1 MELEEREANILE
13 IIIRDYIHYA
23 CPVSSQRVLECK
35 SLPWS
40 PATIRSTMAE
50 LENGGYLSQPHTSAG
65 RVPTQKGY
73 RFFVD
78 NIMEDTILPR
88 HFTEQLRRAK
98 ELRKRLK
105 TIAEGTHLLAL
116 GYHEDTHTLVTFG
129 MEQLL
134 QEPEFADQHRVRQL
148 GTLLD
153 TLSEAI
159 EEYEEKVEDKK
170 NILVFIE
177 EENPVPEARFAS
189 VVATTC
195 DNGAG
200 LLLTIGP
207 SRMNYSLAASVLKS
221 SSSFP
226 FSL

>member
-1 MELEEREANILE
+1 MELEEREVNILE
-13 IIIRDYIHYA
+13 VIIRDYIHHA
-23 CPVSSQRVLECK
+23 CPVSSQRVLECE

-40 PATIRSTMAE
+40 PATIRNTMAE
-50 LENGGYLSQPHTSAG
+50 LEKEGYLSQPHTSAG

-78 NIMEDTILPR
+78 NIMEDTVLPR
-88 HFTEQLRRAK
+88 HFTEKLRRAK
-98 ELRKRLK
+98 ELRERIKA
-105 TIAEGTHLLAL
+105 IAGGTHLLAL
-116 GYHEDTHTLVTFG
+116 GYHGNAHTLVTFG
-129 MEQLL
+129 VEQLL
-134 QEPEFADQHRVRQL
+134 QEPEFTDQNRVRQL

-159 EEYEEKVEDKK
+159 EEYGEEIENKK

-177 EENPVPEARFAS
+177 EENPVREARFAS
-189 VVATTC
+189 VVATTF
-195 DNGAG
+195 DDGAG
-200 LLLTIGP
+200 LLLAIGP

-221 SSSFP
+221 SSLFP